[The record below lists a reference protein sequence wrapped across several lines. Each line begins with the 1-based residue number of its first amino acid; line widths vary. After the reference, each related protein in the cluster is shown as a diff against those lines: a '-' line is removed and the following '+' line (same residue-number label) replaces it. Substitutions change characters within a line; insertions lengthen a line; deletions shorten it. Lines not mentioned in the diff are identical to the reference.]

1 MNRKSVISAKNSRTT
16 NTLFNF
22 TSSMGGQFITILMHF
37 IVRTVFINT
46 LGKSYLGIGGLFSNI
61 LQMLSLAE
69 FGVGSAIIYKLYE
82 PLAKKDTKR
91 IAVLMK
97 FYKTVYRFIGL
108 GVLLI
113 GAILVP
119 FLPVLIKDYGKLEA
133 LHINAAF
140 IFMLYLMK
148 TVSSYLFFAYKSAII
163 KADQKQYLIT
173 VISYFFTFGTTVLQ
187 IISLIVTRNFTI
199 YVLIM
204 IVNVIGLNIVC
215 AKLADRMYPYINDRN
230 TGSLPKEEVWEVFKD
245 CGALFL
251 YKLNGVVLKATD
263 NIVLSVF
270 LGLEMVAVYS
280 NYYVLY
286 TTLNSLF
293 SHIFNSVSHS
303 LGNLHASENE
313 EKQYKIFKSTFLIT
327 AILGG
332 TAGVGIFVV
341 SNELV
346 YSWIG
351 EEWVLPQPFALLM
364 GLEVFTLAF
373 RLSISKF
380 RTTMG
385 LFQQAKFRPVAGMI
399 INLVVSVAL
408 VNALGIVGVLIGTV
422 VADWTTTMWF
432 DPIIIHKYGYRNK
445 FPVRNYFFK
454 LLKYLLTS
462 CLAGAIAY
470 LICTHFMTGH
480 GWLTVIVH
488 AAIVVLIAPTALIA
502 SAYGTEEGSYVAKM
516 ALKSLKK
523 VVRRVKK

>member
-1 MNRKSVISAKNSRTT
+1 MNGKSVISAKNSRTT

-22 TSSMGGQFITILMHF
+22 TSSMGGQFLTILMHF

-46 LGKSYLGIGGLFSNI
+46 LGKSYLGIGGLFNNI

-97 FYKTVYRFIGL
+97 FYKTVYRVIGL
-108 GVLLI
+108 AVLTIGALLI
-113 GAILVP
+113 P
-119 FLPVLIKDYGKLEA
+119 FLPVLIKNYERLEA

-163 KADQKQYLIT
+163 KADQKQYLIN
-173 VISYFFTFGTTVLQ
+173 VISYFFTLSATILQ
-187 IISLIVTRNFTI
+187 IISLILTRNFTL
-199 YVLIM
+199 YVIIM
-204 IVNVIGLNIVC
+204 IVQIISQNIVC
-215 AKLADRMYPYINDRN
+215 ARLADRMYPYINDPN
-230 TGSLPKEEVWEVFKD
+230 TESLPKDEVREVFKD

-263 NIVLSVF
+263 NIVLSIF

-286 TTLNSLF
+286 TTLSTLF
-293 SHIFNSVSHS
+293 NQIFNSVSHS
-303 LGNLHASENE
+303 LGNLHACESE
-313 EKQYKIFKSTFLIT
+313 EKQYRIFKSTFLIT
-327 AILGG
+327 AILGS

-351 EEWVLPQPFALLM
+351 GEWVLPQPFALLM
-364 GLEVFTLAF
+364 GIEVFTLAF

-408 VNALGIVGVLIGTV
+408 VNVLGIVGVLIGTV
-422 VADWTTTMWF
+422 VSDWATMMWF
-432 DPIIIHKYGYRNK
+432 DPIIIHKYGYKNK

-454 LLKYLLTS
+454 LLKYLLTA
-462 CLAGAIAY
+462 CLSGAIAY
-470 LICTHFMTGH
+470 MICTHFMVGH
-480 GWLTVIVH
+480 GWLSVIVH
-488 AAIVVLIAPTALIA
+488 AAIVVLIAPTAMFA
-502 SAYGTEEGSYVAKM
+502 SAYGTEEGSYVAGM
-516 ALKSLKK
+516 AMKSLNKVIRRIKK
-523 VVRRVKK
+523 